1 MGNVENAISEPLDFK
16 IFLEEHAPRLPYKPC
31 TFATHFLVT
40 PLIKICSGCC
50 PRQWSPGLPFLCQ
63 YTHGINTHSKR
74 ALMLNKFGMK
84 SS

>member
-40 PLIKICSGCC
+40 PLKKYALDAVPDSGV
-50 PRQWSPGLPFLCQ
+50 QDSPSCVSIPMG
-63 YTHGINTHSKR
+63 
-74 ALMLNKFGMK
+74 
-84 SS
+84 